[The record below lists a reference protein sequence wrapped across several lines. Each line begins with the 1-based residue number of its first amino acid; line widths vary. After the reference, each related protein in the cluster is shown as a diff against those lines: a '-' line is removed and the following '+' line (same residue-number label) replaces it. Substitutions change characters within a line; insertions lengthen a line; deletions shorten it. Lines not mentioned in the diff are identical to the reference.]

1 MFFIGEGVEWSL
13 VRYRKRLLEKEV
25 EPERRSAARGR
36 FVIVVLLHA
45 RHTPVRQCAA
55 EEGMGTL
62 GQLDPGLVV
71 DLACHKYVQ
80 AHPVAG
86 DFVGSFAFF
95 HRGIGGH
102 SGR

>member
-1 MFFIGEGVEWSL
+1 MVS
-13 VRYRKRLLEKEV
+13 RYRKRLLEKEV
-25 EPERRSAARGR
+25 EPARRSGARGR
-36 FVIVVLLHA
+36 FVIVVLLHV

-80 AHPVAG
+80 AGSQPMAG
-86 DFVGSFAFF
+86 DVGSFAFF
-95 HRGIGGH
+95 PKESEVIRADVQP
-102 SGR
+102 

>member
-1 MFFIGEGVEWSL
+1 MVS
-13 VRYRKRLLEKEV
+13 RYRKRLLEKEV
-25 EPERRSAARGR
+25 EPARRSAARGR
-36 FVIVVLLHA
+36 FVIVVLLHV

-55 EEGMGTL
+55 EERRMGTL

-86 DFVGSFAFF
+86 DFVGSSAFF